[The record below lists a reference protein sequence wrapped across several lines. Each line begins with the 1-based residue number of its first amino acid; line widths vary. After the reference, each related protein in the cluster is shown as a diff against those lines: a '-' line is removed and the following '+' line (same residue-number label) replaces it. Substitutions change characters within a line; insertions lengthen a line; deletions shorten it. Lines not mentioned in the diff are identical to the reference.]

1 MLVKFFKKF
10 TSLKKERDE
19 LLAKAKIE
27 AQAITYKAQEEAR
40 KVATDALEVEK
51 RLAHR
56 EEQIEEKD
64 NLTNRERQSVQDVK
78 NNVESIKK
86 KSL

>member
-1 MLVKFFKKF
+1 MKFFKKF

-19 LLAKAKIE
+19 LLAKARIE
-27 AQAITYKAQEEAR
+27 AQTITYKAQEEVR
-40 KVATDALEVEK
+40 KVATDAIEVEK

-64 NLTNRERQSVQDVK
+64 NAINRERLSEIYYLPVGK
-78 NNVESIKK
+78 IN
-86 KSL
+86 